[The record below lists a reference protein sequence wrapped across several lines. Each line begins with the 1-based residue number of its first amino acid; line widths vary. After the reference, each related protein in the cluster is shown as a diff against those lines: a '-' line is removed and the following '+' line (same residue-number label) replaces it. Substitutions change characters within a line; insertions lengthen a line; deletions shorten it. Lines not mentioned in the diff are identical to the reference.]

1 MCLEKC
7 LAILLAMDKPIV
19 VRQPKKR
26 GPVASGY
33 ISTHVMLPEDLIEWA
48 KHQPE
53 KLSGLVRKALHDERR
68 RRKATV
74 A

>member
-1 MCLEKC
+1 MCLGKC
-7 LAILLAMDKPIV
+7 LAILFAMDKPSLV
-19 VRQPKKR
+19 TQPKKR

-53 KLSGLVRKALHDERR
+53 KLSGLVRKALSDERR
-68 RRKATV
+68 RRKATS